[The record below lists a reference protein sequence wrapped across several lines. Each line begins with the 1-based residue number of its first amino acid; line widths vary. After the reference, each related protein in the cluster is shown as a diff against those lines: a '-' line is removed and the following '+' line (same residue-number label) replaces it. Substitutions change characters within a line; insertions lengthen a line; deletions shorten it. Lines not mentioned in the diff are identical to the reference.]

1 MRVILKTPR
10 QRRVG
15 SVGSE
20 CRVGRA
26 GPAGEARAALRV
38 HPLAGPDDWQA
49 AITMLYD
56 DAAFREERYAAVVVL
71 RTPRYAAH
79 LRAAMPLME
88 HLLRTG
94 AWWDLVDSVAPAAG
108 AALCR
113 DRVVV
118 EPLVRSWI
126 GDPDRWLRRAA
137 IICQLGARGATD
149 TRLLTDAIAANL
161 PPTPG
166 TQDFFIRKAIGWAL
180 REHGKKDPEFVKR
193 FVQDHPALTP
203 LSRREALRLLS

>member
-161 PPTPG
+161 PPAPRA
-166 TQDFFIRKAIGWAL
+166 QDFFIRKGIGWAL
-180 REHGKKDPEFVKR
+180 REHGKTDPEFVKR